1 MRPKGLL
8 RVWVLSVVFTL
19 ISFTAEA
26 GGKRIAGKL
35 IAENTGEPVVG
46 LGIALIPPKGSQYPE
61 KVTVTNSAG
70 EFEFAEVFPG
80 RYLLEVSQGLTTIYR
95 AVIDS
100 NNSPNRIVISLKPS
114 TRSASSDPAISE
126 LMAKID
132 VEDRQVR
139 LNAVNAL
146 AFDKQYP
153 TRGVVDA
160 TLDALGEHSIDG
172 LSEQGRINC
181 LTILSRR
188 SNEPWTVEQKLRAG
202 LVALAY
208 GKRKLTPAESYTL
221 KQFEAALRE
230 LAGRTA
236 PN

>member
-1 MRPKGLL
+1 MRAKRLL
-8 RVWVLSVVFTL
+8 RLWVVLGVFAL
-19 ISFTAEA
+19 IASSAQA
-26 GGKRIAGKL
+26 GSKRIAGKVV
-35 IAENTGEPVVG
+35 AENTREPVAG

-70 EFEFAEVFPG
+70 EFDFADVLPG
-80 RYLLEVSQGLTTIYR
+80 RYLLEASQGLTTVYR

-100 NNSPNRIVISLKPS
+100 NNSPNQIVISLKPS
-114 TRSASSDPAISE
+114 TRSASADPAIYE

-132 VEDRQVR
+132 MEDRQVR
-139 LNAVNAL
+139 LNATNAL

-153 TRGVVDA
+153 TRAVVDA
-160 TLDALGEHSIDG
+160 VLNSLGEDTIDG

-188 SNEPWTVEQKLRAG
+188 SNEPWTAEQKSRAG
-202 LVALAY
+202 MVALAY
-208 GKRKLTPAESYTL
+208 GKRRLTKAESYTL

>member
-1 MRPKGLL
+1 VSG
-8 RVWVLSVVFTL
+8 VFAL
-19 ISFTAEA
+19 IASTAQA
-26 GGKRIAGKL
+26 GGKKISGRVVA
-35 IAENTGEPVVG
+35 ANTREPVAG
-46 LGIALIPPKGSQYPE
+46 LTIALIPPKGAQLPK
-61 KVTVTNSAG
+61 KVTVTDSAG
-70 EFEFAEVFPG
+70 HFEFANVFPG
-80 RYLLEVSQGLTTIYR
+80 RYLLEASQGLTPIHR
-95 AVIDS
+95 QVIDS
-100 NNSPNRIVISLKPS
+100 NSPSEIEISLRPS
-114 TRSASSDPAISE
+114 MRSASSDPAISE
-126 LMAKID
+126 LMAKVD

-139 LNAVNAL
+139 LNATNAL

-160 TLDALGEHSIDG
+160 ALDALGENSIDG

-202 LVALAY
+202 MVALAY
-208 GKRKLTPAESYTL
+208 GKRKLTEAESYTL
-221 KQFEAALRE
+221 KQFEGALRE